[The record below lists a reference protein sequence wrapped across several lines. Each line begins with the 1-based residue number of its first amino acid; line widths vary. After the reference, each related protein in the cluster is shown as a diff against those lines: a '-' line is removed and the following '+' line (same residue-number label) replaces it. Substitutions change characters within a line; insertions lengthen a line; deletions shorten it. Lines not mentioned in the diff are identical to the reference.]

1 MPKVEGYKKVLSNPR
16 ALALINNKLI
26 RYGELEKAYNIIT
39 KQAFY
44 FLKKGGEKE
53 HDFLHAFKILPLPT
67 DLLANNGMLD
77 PKSFQERINAI
88 SEEELEEWRKQFVR
102 YLLENPSAGI
112 FFIFSLEDVKRKKR
126 GSNS

>member
-1 MPKVEGYKKVLSNPR
+1 
-16 ALALINNKLI
+16 
-26 RYGELEKAYNIIT
+26 
-39 KQAFY
+39 
-44 FLKKGGEKE
+44 
-53 HDFLHAFKILPLPT
+53 
-67 DLLANNGMLD
+67 MLD